1 MVSALILLAAGI
13 ALPGQGPAGGRGVAK
28 QPRRGPLPP
37 VAIAAGVPVGVT
49 LFGVAGIDPAT
60 VIALLITG
68 LVVSWRLKRVGVG
81 RAARAQSTAL
91 AGFLGLCIG
100 NLRAGAPMAD
110 AMDHA
115 LTNATGAAGP
125 TAGPTTGALTA
136 AARRVRSGGSGAA
149 VLIDAPTMD
158 LKRLGTIW
166 EVSERHG
173 IPLVRLLDQLK
184 NRLEARERHRQAAT
198 AQLQGPQATAVILAL
213 LPLAGVLM
221 GTAMGAD
228 PIGFLTGGGVGGILL
243 ITGVLL
249 SSAGFILT
257 EKILEGAS
265 PS

>member
-1 MVSALILLAAGI
+1 
-13 ALPGQGPAGGRGVAK
+13 
-28 QPRRGPLPP
+28 
-37 VAIAAGVPVGVT
+37 
-49 LFGVAGIDPAT
+49 
-60 VIALLITG
+60 
-68 LVVSWRLKRVGVG
+68 
-81 RAARAQSTAL
+81 
-91 AGFLGLCIG
+91 
-100 NLRAGAPMAD
+100 MAD

-115 LTNATGAAGP
+115 LAHTTGS
-125 TAGPTTGALTA
+125 TGPTTVALTA

-158 LKRLGTIW
+158 LQRLGTIW

-184 NRLEARERHRQAAT
+184 HRLEAQERHRQASA

-249 SSAGFILT
+249 SAAGFILT

-265 PS
+265 PT

>member
-13 ALPGQGPAGGRGVAK
+13 AVPGQGPAGGWGVVKRAG
-28 QPRRGPLPP
+28 RGPLPP
-37 VAIAAGVPVGVT
+37 VAVTAGVPVGVA
-49 LFGVAGIDPAT
+49 LFVATGIDPAT
-60 VIALLITG
+60 VIALLIAG
-68 LVVSWRLKRVGVG
+68 FVFSWRLKRVGTG
-81 RAARAQSTAL
+81 RTARAQTTTL

-115 LTNATGAAGP
+115 LANTPGSG
-125 TAGPTTGALTA
+125 GPTTGALTA
-136 AARRVRSGGSGAA
+136 AARRVRSGGSGSA

-158 LKRLGTIW
+158 LRRLGTIW
-166 EVSERHG
+166 EVSDRHG

-184 NRLEARERHRQAAT
+184 HRLDARERHRQASA

-249 SSAGFILT
+249 SGAGFILT

-265 PS
+265 PA